1 MNILTANWTWY
12 PSGGD
17 WTYIAQL
24 RRLLESK
31 GHAVI
36 PFSMAD
42 DRNEATAYA
51 KYFVD
56 HINYRELNKRKTIAN
71 GVKVLR
77 RAIYS
82 KDAAQRL
89 SRLLDQVPID
99 VAHLHNIHHY
109 LTPSI
114 IRELKR
120 RDIPVYWTLHDYSLL
135 CPESSFVSNGEI
147 CERCRHGRFYMCAVR
162 RCKKRSFLAS
172 AVASVENQLHS
183 LLGLREAVDG
193 FLCPSTF
200 LRDKFEEHGYPPE
213 KLHQVY
219 NCYYDEFPDPAAHR
233 VSVSDEPYL
242 AYVGRLEPIKG
253 IATLLEAC
261 RMERDVPLV
270 LVGHGTLEDQVLAA
284 LRTGDLP
291 RVRFLGRKTPD
302 EVRSILAGSIATV
315 CPSEWYENFPYS
327 VVQPMAA
334 GKPVIGA
341 RVGGIPELVIPMET
355 GFLIERRDARG
366 LAEKMRQLWE
376 SPELARRL
384 GAQAREHVR
393 RLTDPEQHYDR
404 IRQIF
409 SIP

>member
-1 MNILTANWTWY
+1 
-12 PSGGD
+12 
-17 WTYIAQL
+17 
-24 RRLLESK
+24 
-31 GHAVI
+31 
-36 PFSMAD
+36 
-42 DRNEATAYA
+42 
-51 KYFVD
+51 
-56 HINYRELNKRKTIAN
+56 
-71 GVKVLR
+71 
-77 RAIYS
+77 
-82 KDAAQRL
+82 
-89 SRLLDQVPID
+89 
-99 VAHLHNIHHY
+99 
-109 LTPSI
+109 
-114 IRELKR
+114 
-120 RDIPVYWTLHDYSLL
+120 
-135 CPESSFVSNGEI
+135 
-147 CERCRHGRFYMCAVR
+147 
-162 RCKKRSFLAS
+162 
-172 AVASVENQLHS
+172 
-183 LLGLREAVDG
+183 
-193 FLCPSTF
+193 
-200 LRDKFEEHGYPPE
+200 
-213 KLHQVY
+213 
-219 NCYYDEFPDPAAHR
+219 
-233 VSVSDEPYL
+233 
-242 AYVGRLEPIKG
+242 
-253 IATLLEAC
+253 
-261 RMERDVPLV
+261 MERDVPLV